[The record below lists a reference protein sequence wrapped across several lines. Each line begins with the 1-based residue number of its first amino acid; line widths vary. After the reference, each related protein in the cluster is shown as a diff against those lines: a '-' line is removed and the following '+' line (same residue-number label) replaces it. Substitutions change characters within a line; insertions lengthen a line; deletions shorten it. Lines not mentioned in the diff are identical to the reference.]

1 MQEKL
6 SKIFLSKIWLNS
18 LKNFHWGSF
27 TKTFTKSFAKRKFY
41 KYFTRNLSNM
51 KIVALEDV
59 DNPKKIN
66 AAINSP

>member
-18 LKNFHWGSF
+18 LKNFPWGS
-27 TKTFTKSFAKRKFY
+27 FTKSFAKRKFY